1 MIAYASIVA
10 HHAARRSP
18 ENRLSMSPTLAS
30 TPQVRGCTCFKLRRL
45 TRRVTQHYDRELAP
59 AGLRVTQ
66 FSLLSALAARDA
78 VPMSELADM
87 LDLDR
92 TTLTRNVAPLEA
104 RGFVEIGPGADA
116 RSRTAR
122 ITAAG
127 RAARE
132 AALPRWRRA
141 QATVTNVL
149 GAGRVASLHDLLDE
163 ALGALRSAESDVA
176 GARS

>member
-1 MIAYASIVA
+1 M
-10 HHAARRSP
+10 AAGPDSARP
-18 ENRLSMSPTLAS
+18 A
-30 TPQVRGCTCFKLRRL
+30 RGCTCFKLRRL

-66 FSLLSALAARDA
+66 FSLLSALAARGE

-104 RGFVEIGPGADA
+104 RGYLEIVAGRDA
-116 RSRTAR
+116 RSRAAQ

-132 AALPRWRRA
+132 NALPHWRRA
-141 QATVTNVL
+141 QTALTDLL
-149 GAGRVASLHDLLDE
+149 GASRVASLHALLDTSLD
-163 ALGALRSAESDVA
+163 AVRSAGGDMAETGS
-176 GARS
+176 

>member
-1 MIAYASIVA
+1 
-10 HHAARRSP
+10 
-18 ENRLSMSPTLAS
+18 
-30 TPQVRGCTCFKLRRL
+30 VRGCTCFKLRRL

-66 FSLLSALAARDA
+66 FSLLSALAAREA
-78 VPMSELADM
+78 VPMAELADM

-104 RGFVEIGPGADA
+104 RGLVEIGPGSDA

-122 ITAAG
+122 ITPTG

-132 AALPRWRRA
+132 AALPHWRRA
-141 QATVTNVL
+141 QSTVTGLVGSERL
-149 GAGRVASLHDLLDE
+149 ALLHDLLDE
-163 ALGALRSAESDVA
+163 ALGVVRSAADDVA
-176 GARS
+176 GIEP

>member
-1 MIAYASIVA
+1 MAPN
-10 HHAARRSP
+10 P
-18 ENRLSMSPTLAS
+18 ES
-30 TPQVRGCTCFKLRRL
+30 TRQVRGCTCFKLRRL

-66 FSLLSALAARDA
+66 FSLLSALAARA
-78 VPMSELADM
+78 EVPMTELADM

-104 RGFVEIGPGADA
+104 RGFVEIAPGRDA

-132 AALPRWRRA
+132 VALPHWRRA
-141 QATVTNVL
+141 QSAVTDLL
-149 GAGRVASLHDLLDE
+149 GAERVASLHALLDASLDAVRDADDDALE
-163 ALGALRSAESDVA
+163 AGS
-176 GARS
+176 

>member
-1 MIAYASIVA
+1 M
-10 HHAARRSP
+10 
-18 ENRLSMSPTLAS
+18 
-30 TPQVRGCTCFKLRRL
+30 RGCTCFKLRRL

-66 FSLLSALAARDA
+66 FSLLSALAAREA
-78 VPMSELADM
+78 VPMAELADM

-104 RGFVEIGPGADA
+104 RGLVEIGPGSDA

-122 ITAAG
+122 ITPTG

-132 AALPRWRRA
+132 AALPHWRRA
-141 QATVTNVL
+141 QSTVTGLVGSERL
-149 GAGRVASLHDLLDE
+149 ALLHDLLDE
-163 ALGALRSAESDVA
+163 ALGVVRSAADDVA
-176 GARS
+176 GIEP